1 MKIARLLTALV
12 TGLTLLSVPRPASAQ
27 WIVHD
32 PVAYVNHL
40 LRYEQLIREYD
51 MFYYELRGLQNVGA
65 FLSPKTILRILDA
78 SGLLKAGR
86 LGAILSQDKTQAEI
100 DAAFDEAFTRVRQA
114 RGFLFRVRY
123 DPAGIA
129 ADIVELMEASS
140 KSAAGTIGQIREA
153 EGDFQIALK
162 NLNGTTS
169 AAYGVQSTEKSV
181 LQKINFTTIMQAKEQ
196 HNANQLL
203 LHLLEQEMIANQQL
217 REAQV
222 AAINLELQR
231 RQTLPLAL
239 SYAQNARV
247 PER

>member
-1 MKIARLLTALV
+1 MKSPPVLARILV
-12 TGLTLLSVPRPASAQ
+12 GTMVLSVSGSASAQ
-27 WIVHD
+27 WVVHD

-40 LRYEQLIREYD
+40 LRYEQLIREYE
-51 MFYYELRGLQNVGA
+51 MFYYELRGLQNLGA
-65 FLSPKTILRILDA
+65 FLSPKTILRVLDA
-78 SGLLKAGR
+78 TGVLRAGR
-86 LGAILSQDKTQAEI
+86 LGAILSRDKSAAEI
-100 DAAFDEAFTRVRQA
+100 DAAFDEAFTRVREA

-123 DPAGIA
+123 DPAGVA

-217 REAQV
+217 RESQV

-247 PER
+247 PEP

>member
-1 MKIARLLTALV
+1 MKLSHLIAPFVLAITFL
-12 TGLTLLSVPRPASAQ
+12 GLPVPASSQ

-32 PVAYVNHL
+32 PTAYVNHV
-40 LRYEQLIREYD
+40 LRYEQLIREYE
-51 MFYYELRGLQNVGA
+51 MFYYELRGLQNLGA
-65 FLSPKTILRILDA
+65 FLSPKTILRVLDA
-78 SGLLKAGR
+78 TGLLRAGR
-86 LGAILSQDKTQAEI
+86 LEAILSRNKTQAEI

-123 DPAGIA
+123 DPAGVA

-140 KSAAGTIGQIREA
+140 KSAAGTIGQIRDA

-169 AAYGVQSTEKSV
+169 AAYGIQSTEKSV

-203 LHLLEQEMIANQQL
+203 LHLLEQEMITNQQL

-222 AAINLELQR
+222 AIINLELQR
-231 RQTLPLAL
+231 RQMLPIAL

-247 PER
+247 PAP

>member
-1 MKIARLLTALV
+1 L
-12 TGLTLLSVPRPASAQ
+12 
-27 WIVHD
+27 
-32 PVAYVNHL
+32 NHL
-40 LRYEQLIREYD
+40 LRYEQLVREYE
-51 MFYYELRGLQNVGA
+51 MFYYELRGLQNLGA
-65 FLSPKTILRILDA
+65 FLSPRTILRVLDA
-78 SGLLKAGR
+78 TGLLRAGR
-86 LGAILSQDKTQAEI
+86 LEAILSRDKTQAEI

-123 DPAGIA
+123 DPAGVA

-153 EGDFQIALK
+153 EDDFQLALK

-169 AAYGVQSTEKSV
+169 AAYGIQSTEKSV

-247 PER
+247 PEP